1 MFCPIICYF
10 FGWRKLNLMKK
21 IYFFTLAASLI
32 TLAVQAQE
40 NRTASYSLFNPV
52 PRAALRDMETD
63 RPDMTESPITIDA
76 GHFQYESD
84 LFRLQR
90 EANEGSV
97 KNTYLFNQA
106 NLKVGL
112 TGSTALQLVVQ
123 SYASSKEI
131 STGDGSVERS
141 RGFGDLTLRIKQ
153 NLIGNDKGNFAI
165 ALLPYVKFPTS
176 RVEEQERYEGGLILP
191 MSLKLPGDW
200 KLGMQLEADRLQDSE
215 GGAMHTQ
222 LLETLTLAHKL
233 CNHLDGIAETY
244 YTYDTKI
251 HHWNNYL
258 NAALQ
263 LELAKDFKVDGGLNY
278 GLQHDAMKSYFV
290 GLSFRL

>member
-1 MFCPIICYF
+1 
-10 FGWRKLNLMKK
+10 MKK
-21 IYFFTLAASLI
+21 IYLFTLAASLI

-40 NRTASYSLFNPV
+40 NKTGPYNLFKPV
-52 PRAALRDMETD
+52 PRASLRDMETD
-63 RPDMTESPITIDA
+63 RPDMTESPITVDA

-84 LFRLQR
+84 LFRLER
-90 EANEGSV
+90 EANVGSV

-123 SYASSKEI
+123 SYLRSKEI
-131 STGDGSVERS
+131 SNDDGPVERS
-141 RGFGDLTLRIKQ
+141 QGFGDLTLRIKQ
-153 NLIGNDKGNFAI
+153 NLTGNDKGNFAI
-165 ALLPYVKFPTS
+165 AVLPYVKFPTS
-176 RVEEQERYEGGLILP
+176 GAEKDERYEGGLIVP

-200 KLGMQLEADRLQDSE
+200 KLGMQAEADRLQDSE
-215 GGAMHTQ
+215 GSAMHTQ
-222 LLETLTLAHKL
+222 LLESLTLSHKI

-251 HHWNNYL
+251 HHWSNYL

-263 LELAKDFKVDGGLNY
+263 FEAAKDIKVDGGLNY
-278 GLQHDAMKSYFV
+278 GIQHDAMKSYFI
-290 GLSFRL
+290 GISFRL